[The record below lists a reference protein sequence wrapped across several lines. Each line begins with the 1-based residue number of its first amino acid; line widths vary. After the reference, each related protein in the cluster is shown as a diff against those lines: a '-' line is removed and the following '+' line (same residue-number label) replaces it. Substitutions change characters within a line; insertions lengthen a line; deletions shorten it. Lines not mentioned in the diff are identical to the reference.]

1 MFPDF
6 NLYSSPLLLL
16 SLQGLLFAG
25 LLLKRY
31 LKTKNPSDLFLILI
45 LLITCAHQ
53 TTYTLGF
60 MSWYDTFKTTKINYF
75 LIDLSLALAP
85 LLYFY
90 FRSVTNPK
98 KVFSKSE
105 FVHFIPMAVYL
116 LIRLVIF
123 IYDFTQPNF
132 NEVQNGYLVT
142 HFQWTYLEPF
152 ITLLSMLQMLVYLT
166 LSLQLVWTYR
176 EKIKHYFSNT
186 YKVELKWLQ
195 TFWVLY
201 AGLFVYNS
209 LQTVID
215 ASIADLSW
223 LQQWWYYML
232 SGLVIIYI
240 AIKGYFTDLSEL
252 KGAEIASF
260 LADEKPLSSQ
270 NTVKPNVVEE
280 LSAEVKLRKTKIE
293 DYFKVHQPY
302 LESDLTLVS
311 LAEKL
316 ECSREELSEAI
327 NKGFLLK
334 FNDFIN
340 SYRVEA
346 FKTKLAEGLQD
357 QLSLLGIAFECGFNS
372 KATFNRAFKKF
383 TNVSPTQYL
392 NSIK

>member
-1 MFPDF
+1 
-6 NLYSSPLLLL
+6 
-16 SLQGLLFAG
+16 
-25 LLLKRY
+25 
-31 LKTKNPSDLFLILI
+31 
-45 LLITCAHQ
+45 
-53 TTYTLGF
+53 
-60 MSWYDTFKTTKINYF
+60 
-75 LIDLSLALAP
+75 
-85 LLYFY
+85 
-90 FRSVTNPK
+90 
-98 KVFSKSE
+98 
-105 FVHFIPMAVYL
+105 
-116 LIRLVIF
+116 
-123 IYDFTQPNF
+123 
-132 NEVQNGYLVT
+132 
-142 HFQWTYLEPF
+142 
-152 ITLLSMLQMLVYLT
+152 MLQMLVYLT

-252 KGAEIASF
+252 KGVEIASF

-302 LESDLTLVS
+302 LESDLT
-311 LAEKL
+311 
-316 ECSREELSEAI
+316 
-327 NKGFLLK
+327 
-334 FNDFIN
+334 
-340 SYRVEA
+340 
-346 FKTKLAEGLQD
+346 
-357 QLSLLGIAFECGFNS
+357 
-372 KATFNRAFKKF
+372 
-383 TNVSPTQYL
+383 
-392 NSIK
+392 

>member
-1 MFPDF
+1 
-6 NLYSSPLLLL
+6 
-16 SLQGLLFAG
+16 
-25 LLLKRY
+25 
-31 LKTKNPSDLFLILI
+31 
-45 LLITCAHQ
+45 
-53 TTYTLGF
+53 
-60 MSWYDTFKTTKINYF
+60 
-75 LIDLSLALAP
+75 
-85 LLYFY
+85 
-90 FRSVTNPK
+90 
-98 KVFSKSE
+98 
-105 FVHFIPMAVYL
+105 
-116 LIRLVIF
+116 
-123 IYDFTQPNF
+123 
-132 NEVQNGYLVT
+132 
-142 HFQWTYLEPF
+142 
-152 ITLLSMLQMLVYLT
+152 
-166 LSLQLVWTYR
+166 
-176 EKIKHYFSNT
+176 
-186 YKVELKWLQ
+186 
-195 TFWVLY
+195 
-201 AGLFVYNS
+201 
-209 LQTVID
+209 
-215 ASIADLSW
+215 
-223 LQQWWYYML
+223 ML

-240 AIKGYFTDLSEL
+240 AITGCFTDLSEL
-252 KGAEIASF
+252 KGVEIASF

-293 DYFKVHQPY
+293 GYLKVHQPY
-302 LESDLTLVS
+302 LESDLTYVS